1 MIMRTIS
8 YSARFK
14 RDWKLARKRGK
25 DMNKIITLMQLLEEK
40 QPLPAGL
47 NDHAL
52 QGNWKPRRDL
62 HIEPDWLL
70 IYIVDDEH
78 VHFDRTG
85 THSDLFK

>member
-1 MIMRTIS
+1 MRRID
-8 YSARFK
+8 YSGQFK
-14 RDWKLARKRGK
+14 RDVKLAKKRGK
-25 DMNKIITLMQLLEEK
+25 DMQLLIEIMQLLIDD
-40 QPLPAGL
+40 QPLPTKSH
-47 NDHAL
+47 DHAL

-78 VHFDRTG
+78 ILFDRTG